1 MHISASQVVSDYL
14 TAFTSGDIEGARA
27 LVADDFSFEGPMLQA
42 DGKEAFFAG
51 AAGLAPIVRGYR
63 MLRQWEEGDDVC
75 SMYEFKV
82 ETPAGAG
89 SVLMSE
95 WNTVH
100 DGQLTSGRLVF
111 DTAAF
116 QALMPQT

>member
-1 MHISASQVVSDYL
+1 MRASQVVMEYL
-14 TAFTSGDIEGARA
+14 TAFTSGDIDRART
-27 LVADDFSFEGPMLQA
+27 LVADDFSFRGPMLQA
-42 DGKEAFFAG
+42 DGKEAFFEG
-51 AAGLAPIVRGYR
+51 AATLAPIVRGYR

-75 SMYEFKV
+75 SLYEFNV

-100 DGQLTSGRLVF
+100 DGQLTSARLVF

-116 QALMPQT
+116 QALMPQS